1 MSKFEKIID
10 SVGEAC
16 EKAVKVTAKLT
27 DVAATK
33 VKIKAE
39 EARLGDRYETLG
51 RLSEGYLRDKDEIP
65 EQIAKALDEMTNVKK
80 KISAL
85 EEELSEKKAKH
96 AKDDG
101 TESGAESNAG
111 GEDTESKE

>member
-1 MSKFEKIID
+1 MSKFEKIMD

-16 EKAVKVTAKLT
+16 EKAVKETAKLT

-39 EARLGDRYETLG
+39 EVRLGDRYETLG

-65 EQIAKALDEMTNVKK
+65 EQIAKALDEITNVKK

-96 AKDDG
+96 AKD
-101 TESGAESNAG
+101 AESEAKSDSDD
-111 GEDTESKE
+111 GEDTENK

>member
-1 MSKFEKIID
+1 MSKFEKIMD

-16 EKAVKVTAKLT
+16 EKAVKETAKLT

-65 EQIAKALDEMTNVKK
+65 EQIAKALDEITNVKK

-96 AKDDG
+96 AKD
-101 TESGAESNAG
+101 AESEAKSDSDD